1 LFRILFIVIMV
12 IFIFLYFCLFCLL
25 FYFGIFLFLLPSPV
39 RSVFYLIFIYI
50 LAAILLFVFFFDF
63 FSFIYIIVY
72 VGALFVLFLFVVKLS
87 SQVNGP
93 IAYFYY
99 EFVYFIIA
107 LLVSFFLSIFVLFF
121 DLDFYFF
128 DLFEYFFW
136 FDWSNVGYGFLVTLG
151 QVLYSEFFLV
161 MILNII
167 LLFIGA
173 VFPIFY
179 LLGDYNVF
187 RRNQDVFEQV
197 SRSNRL
203 LFFRVK

>member
-1 LFRILFIVIMV
+1 LF
-12 IFIFLYFCLFCLL
+12 
-25 FYFGIFLFLLPSPV
+25 
-39 RSVFYLIFIYI
+39 
-50 LAAILLFVFFFDF
+50 FFFDF

>member
-1 LFRILFIVIMV
+1 
-12 IFIFLYFCLFCLL
+12 
-25 FYFGIFLFLLPSPV
+25 
-39 RSVFYLIFIYI
+39 
-50 LAAILLFVFFFDF
+50 
-63 FSFIYIIVY
+63 
-72 VGALFVLFLFVVKLS
+72 
-87 SQVNGP
+87 
-93 IAYFYY
+93 
-99 EFVYFIIA
+99 
-107 LLVSFFLSIFVLFF
+107 
-121 DLDFYFF
+121 
-128 DLFEYFFW
+128 
-136 FDWSNVGYGFLVTLG
+136 
-151 QVLYSEFFLV
+151 